1 MEGFKEWL
9 AIKLAWLLPER
20 LVMWCAYRVAAHAT
34 SGKWDTEW
42 VPGLTFMDAIGRWG
56 LSNERPDRDRSRN
69 GGDAASGSV
78 HESAGRRHRHNSIAT
93 QR

>member
-1 MEGFKEWL
+1 MRALSIICAVSNFIASTLGYMIILSLLLGFGNASVKGPWG
-9 AIKLAWLLPER
+9 AWR
-20 LVMWCAYRVAAHAT
+20 INAGSA
-34 SGKWDTEW
+34 
-42 VPGLTFMDAIGRWG
+42 
-56 LSNERPDRDRSRN
+56 PDSDRSRN